1 MNLSKCESLMCSV
14 HPGKAGGV
22 SARKSGHTNDKQCF
36 ANAKNLRRRFRDLVL
51 EGLYTEDRGLSYLK
65 DHLHFFSRLTE

>member
-22 SARKSGHTNDKQCF
+22 SARKSGHRND
-36 ANAKNLRRRFRDLVL
+36 
-51 EGLYTEDRGLSYLK
+51 E
-65 DHLHFFSRLTE
+65 